1 MKRKLLFT
9 VFALS
14 TIILIVYK
22 MTFNTL
28 PASSVSADERQLN
41 SKKISSVPLSKNVSQ
56 DKTLSLKEM
65 TAEELYNFFA
75 HMDLEGMMK
84 QLELYDDSD
93 VVVALSDRTLLKGE
107 ALIEESNS
115 REIMINSMDAAN
127 RITIKEI
134 KDLLLSHKK
143 ELELLFENDR

>member
-9 VFALS
+9 VFVLS

-41 SKKISSVPLSKNVSQ
+41 SKKVSSVPLSKNVSQ

-65 TAEELYNFFA
+65 TAEELYNFFER
-75 HMDLEGMMK
+75 MDLEGMMK

-107 ALIEESNS
+107 ALAEDGQIIRSETS
-115 REIMINSMDAAN
+115 IN
-127 RITIKEI
+127 RITIREI
-134 KDLLLSHKK
+134 KQLLLSHQK
-143 ELELLFENDR
+143 ELEALVEKEF

>member
-28 PASSVSADERQLN
+28 PASSVSADEKQLN
-41 SKKISSVPLSKNVSQ
+41 SKKVSSVPLSKNVSQ

-65 TAEELYNFFA
+65 TAEELYNFFER
-75 HMDLEGMMK
+75 MDLEGMMK
-84 QLELYDDSD
+84 QLEFYDDSD

-107 ALIEESNS
+107 ALAEDGQIIRSETS
-115 REIMINSMDAAN
+115 IN

-134 KDLLLSHKK
+134 KQLLLSHQK
-143 ELELLFENDR
+143 ELEALVEKEF

>member
-28 PASSVSADERQLN
+28 PASSVSADEKQLN
-41 SKKISSVPLSKNVSQ
+41 SKKVSSVPLSKNVSQ

-65 TAEELYNFFA
+65 TAEELYNFFER
-75 HMDLEGMMK
+75 MDLEGMMK

-107 ALIEESNS
+107 ALAEDGQIIRSETS
-115 REIMINSMDAAN
+115 IN

-134 KDLLLSHKK
+134 KQLLLSHQK
-143 ELELLFENDR
+143 ELEALVEKEF

>member
-9 VFALS
+9 VFVLS

-28 PASSVSADERQLN
+28 PASSVSADEKQLN
-41 SKKISSVPLSKNVSQ
+41 SKKVSSVPLSKNVSQ

-65 TAEELYNFFA
+65 TAEELYNFFER
-75 HMDLEGMMK
+75 MDLEGMMK

-107 ALIEESNS
+107 ALAEDGQIIRSETS
-115 REIMINSMDAAN
+115 IN

-134 KDLLLSHKK
+134 KQLLLSHQK
-143 ELELLFENDR
+143 ELEALVEKEF